1 LLPMSKGNRT
11 CASLRVAST
20 CWWNS
25 EFWMHQGCQRLSS
38 WLGNLQVLL
47 ATLSLVPLIVAS
59 HVV

>member
-1 LLPMSKGNRT
+1 
-11 CASLRVAST
+11 
-20 CWWNS
+20 
-25 EFWMHQGCQRLSS
+25 MHQGCQRLSS